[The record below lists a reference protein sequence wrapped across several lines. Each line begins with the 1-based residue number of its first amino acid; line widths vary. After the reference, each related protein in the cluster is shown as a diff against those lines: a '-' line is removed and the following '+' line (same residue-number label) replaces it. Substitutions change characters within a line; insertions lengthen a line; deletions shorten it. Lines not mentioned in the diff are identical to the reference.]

1 MGIDPT
7 LVAGWPIRDEQ
18 LAEDADLAQRRELAK
33 RFEAALVKLDE
44 LRAEI
49 EDIATE
55 VEIGP

>member
-1 MGIDPT
+1 MGIDPR
-7 LVAGWPIRDEQ
+7 VIAGENIGER
-18 LAEDADLAQRRELAK
+18 LAEGPDLAQRRELA
-33 RFEAALVKLDE
+33 RPLEAALAKLDE

>member
-1 MGIDPT
+1 M
-7 LVAGWPIRDEQ
+7 
-18 LAEDADLAQRRELAK
+18 AEYADLVQRKELAK
-33 RFEAALVKLDE
+33 RLEAALVKLDE